1 MVGRWTV
8 NRLSRMGEWANGR
21 MGERRLAPALPCSH
35 APSLPLSR
43 SALPGPDDVLRTT
56 LPNGITVLARENWSA
71 PSIVLE
77 GYLQVG
83 NLDEPADLT
92 GLASYTTS
100 LLSRG
105 TQRRTFAEISETVE
119 AVGASIG
126 FGADRYTT
134 SFSTKSLTEDLD
146 LVLDVLSDELRH
158 PVFPADHVEKVRG
171 LRMTAIAEREN
182 DTRQMASLA
191 FRELAY
197 GDHPLGRNMLGTR
210 QTITAIQ
217 RDHLAEFYETFYRPQ
232 GMVIAV
238 VGAISVQEAVARV
251 ASAFGDWTGDRPA
264 RADLPPVPGLD
275 GVRERRVSMPEK
287 SQSDIIMGWP
297 AMPRLAPDFDQ
308 ARLANTVLG
317 VFGMMGR
324 LGTNVR
330 ERQGMAYY
338 AYSQLAA
345 GRQNGM
351 WLAVAGVNPANV
363 DRAIGAMLEEVQ
375 RLADERVPEDELAD
389 CKRYLTGSLPLQ
401 LETNDGVAS
410 ILVDIEWQGLG
421 LDYVERYTGIINAL
435 TADDVQQAAQKYL
448 ATGKYVLAVAGPQ

>member
-1 MVGRWTV
+1 MNSGLQQVLHRAAGGDRRTGAPEGRG
-8 NRLSRMGEWANGR
+8 RALRPLLSASG
-21 MGERRLAPALPCSH
+21 
-35 APSLPLSR
+35 
-43 SALPGPDDVLRTT
+43 SALPGPQDVLRTT

-92 GLASYTTS
+92 GLASYTSS

-105 TQRRTFAEISETVE
+105 THRRSFTEISETVE

-134 SFSTKSLTEDLD
+134 SFSTKSLAEDLD
-146 LVLDVLSDELRH
+146 LVLDVLSDELRRPAF
-158 PVFPADHVEKVRG
+158 PVDHIEKVRG

-182 DTRQMASLA
+182 DTRQMASMA

-197 GDHPLGRNMLGTR
+197 GDHPLGRNLLGTR
-210 QTITAIQ
+210 QTNAAIR
-217 RDHLAEFYETFYRPQ
+217 RDALVEFYETFYRPQ

-238 VGAISVQEAVARV
+238 VGAIPADEAVARV
-251 ASAFGDWTGDRPA
+251 TAAFGDWGGDRPA
-264 RADLPPVPGLD
+264 RAALPSIPPLE

-297 AMPRLAPDFDQ
+297 AMRRLDPDFDK

-345 GRQNGM
+345 NRQSGM
-351 WLAVAGVNPANV
+351 WLAIAGVNPANV
-363 DRAIGAMLEEVQ
+363 ERAIGSMLDEVH
-375 RLADERVPEDELAD
+375 RLADERTPEDELAD

-410 ILVDIEWQGLG
+410 ILVDIEWHGLG
-421 LDYVERYTGIINAL
+421 LDYVQRYTGIIEGL

-448 ATGKYVLAVAGPQ
+448 GTGRYVLAVAGPG